1 MELRSI
7 DVIKPLIKEP
17 PPNILM
23 LTLYYPYMVFHIKVT
38 IRRVW
43 GEPSHFHGFVTI
55 DMARSLVFLS
65 DSMPST
71 FQAEVPVNLI
81 IPDRISEEKALSLA
95 KKKMVYVAMRK
106 YKIVLPPKVEVV
118 ESKKVYKQFWLVR
131 IKDRKYI
138 VDSLTGE
145 SEEYMD

>member
-1 MELRSI
+1 MKLKSI
-7 DVIKPLIKEP
+7 DVVRPLIKEP
-17 PPNILM
+17 PPNTLM
-23 LTLYYPYMVFHIKVT
+23 LTLYYPYMVFHIKVI
-38 IRRVW
+38 IRRAW
-43 GEPSHFHGFVTI
+43 GGSSSLHGFVTI

-65 DSMPST
+65 DSMPNT
-71 FQAEVPVNLI
+71 FQAKVPVNLI

-118 ESKKVYKQFWLVR
+118 ESKKVYKQFWLVKV
-131 IKDRKYI
+131 KDRKYI

-145 SEEYMD
+145 SEEYRD